1 MTRIGTCEIRFS
13 VPYFLFTSRN
23 KLYLQRIAPE
33 AVHTSVCLNMVE
45 TYRYGQ
51 VKDQV
56 IAATITKG
64 SIFGVWRVTKKK
76 KAFSKYYHCC
86 LQKFNKAITI
96 LKTVSHSATAGFQA
110 NI

>member
-76 KAFSKYYHCC
+76 RH
-86 LQKFNKAITI
+86 L
-96 LKTVSHSATAGFQA
+96 A
-110 NI
+110 NIIIAACKSLTKQLQS